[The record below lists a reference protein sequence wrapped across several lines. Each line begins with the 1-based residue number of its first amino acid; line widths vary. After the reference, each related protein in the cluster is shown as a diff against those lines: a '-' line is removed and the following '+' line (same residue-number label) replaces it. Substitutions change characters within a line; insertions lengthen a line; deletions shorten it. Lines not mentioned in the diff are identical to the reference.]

1 MDNSSLIPI
10 FTSSATTSDY
20 QHNASN
26 QLVGGNGI
34 APQYD
39 ANGDPTG
46 DGQISQ
52 YVFDV
57 RHRLVQ
63 IRQGVVIT
71 ASFQYDALNRRI
83 AKTDANGITTSY
95 QYDGLDP
102 VQENNG
108 GTARSILTGQNID
121 ERFGRDDTT
130 GRTYFLTDH
139 LGSTLALTDTS
150 GNIVQRYNYEPYG
163 AVQAAGAAG
172 LSNPY
177 QYTGRENDGNGLY
190 YYRAR
195 YYNPATKRFISEDP
209 LQEAAGPNSYAYVDG
224 NPIIWIDPLGLIH
237 YNAPS
242 PRTVPVDGQT
252 AANLNCEEIC
262 LRRRTN
268 NQNLDLLVTGGAET
282 TGHSSN
288 SFHYTGQACD
298 IAASNPVRSDDVF
311 DCAAQCGFSGA
322 QFETFRNNPNRN
334 HFHLQNSPGN
344 GVPPTRERRT
354 VPHP

>member
-1 MDNSSLIPI
+1 MAPRAIGCAAAGRRTHIGGSSAPQSLP
-10 FTSSATTSDY
+10 SATTSDY
-20 QHNASN
+20 QHNANN

-46 DGQISQ
+46 DGQINQ
-52 YVFDV
+52 YVFDA
-57 RHRLVQ
+57 RRRLIQ

-83 AKTDANGITTSY
+83 AKTDANGITTAY
-95 QYDGLDP
+95 RYDGLDP
-102 VQENNG
+102 VQESNG

-130 GRTYFLTDH
+130 GRSYFLTDH
-139 LGSTLALTDTS
+139 LGSTLALADANC
-150 GNIVQRYNYEPYG
+150 NIVQRYNYEPYG

-209 LQEAAGPNSYAYVDG
+209 LQEAAGLNSYAYVG
-224 NPIIWIDPLGLIH
+224 SNPISLIDPLRL
-237 YNAPS
+237 
-242 PRTVPVDGQT
+242 
-252 AANLNCEEIC
+252 
-262 LRRRTN
+262 
-268 NQNLDLLVTGGAET
+268 
-282 TGHSSN
+282 
-288 SFHYTGQACD
+288 
-298 IAASNPVRSDDVF
+298 
-311 DCAAQCGFSGA
+311 
-322 QFETFRNNPNRN
+322 
-334 HFHLQNSPGN
+334 
-344 GVPPTRERRT
+344 
-354 VPHP
+354 